1 MVDMALLSHPQSQT
15 EDLKSTA
22 EAQQAVRHINQLKN
36 LRLICASQYT
46 TTMHPRNTSVMTK
59 ETAS

>member
-1 MVDMALLSHPQSQT
+1 MEKSLLLMQDVKLMVDMALLSHPQSQT

-36 LRLICASQYT
+36 LRLICASQ
-46 TTMHPRNTSVMTK
+46 
-59 ETAS
+59 